1 MTDTPSRVH
10 ALAAWYREVARD
22 LPWRKDADPWSILV
36 SEVVLQ
42 QTQVSRGIEHHRRVM
57 ERFPDLATMA
67 RSEVDDVLEV
77 WAGAGY
83 YARGRRLHA
92 LAREVLA
99 EHEGVLPHSASDL
112 IGLPGIGPYTAAAVA
127 SIAHGEPV
135 AVVDGNVRRVMARRT
150 GSEAPS
156 EREVRA
162 WADDAMATA
171 HGASVPAGTWNQAVM
186 ELGALICTPRSPA
199 CDRCP
204 IMDGCSVQDRGLDP
218 HRHPMPKPRRKRV
231 VSLTAWVLY
240 DPSGRPHLEQ
250 RPTNAPAY
258 GGLWGPPLDVRSAL
272 IERLG
277 GRPMRSVARYRHQLS
292 HRDLRISIE
301 VGDWDGEGR
310 SPDDV
315 PTSTLDDRI
324 LALALERRD

>member
-1 MTDTPSRVH
+1 MCTPSPLGIAR
-10 ALAAWYREVARD
+10 VARD

-67 RSEVDDVLEV
+67 RAEVDDVLEV

-112 IGLPGIGPYTAAAVA
+112 IGLPGIGPYTAAAFA

-156 EREVRA
+156 EREVEV
-162 WADDAMATA
+162 WADAAMATA

-186 ELGALICTPRSPA
+186 ELGALICTPSIARLRPMSHHG
-199 CDRCP
+199 R
-204 IMDGCSVQDRGLDP
+204 MLRQDRGLDP
-218 HRHPMPKPRRKRV
+218 HRHPMPKSRRKRV

-240 DPSGRPHLEQ
+240 DPSGRP
-250 RPTNAPAY
+250 TSN
-258 GGLWGPPLDVRSAL
+258 SA
-272 IERLG
+272 
-277 GRPMRSVARYRHQLS
+277 RPMRPPTGACG
-292 HRDLRISIE
+292 DLRSMS
-301 VGDWDGEGR
+301 D
-310 SPDDV
+310 P
-315 PTSTLDDRI
+315 L
-324 LALALERRD
+324 